1 MMTGQFN
8 QCAFDE
14 NCKGTELFSL
24 KECNKDTISHL
35 RFFKCGTDM
44 NIPESLLILNRAG
57 LGLRLSNVIDKYI
70 CNQHRQ
76 QYGLQWK
83 RKKRTCCHPLHD
95 IAKSAKVARGI
106 NLTQSREIWLKFN
119 LNIAV
124 GSGVC
129 RRCIESHKNELQ
141 IGTHMKE
148 ELREICS
155 FLENATDRIDTVEN
169 VTGTIELVTG
179 NGENEEDNN
188 SEACSAISNTEFAA
202 DGKLEDIMM
211 DTAMSMDSE
220 PDLFSSQTI
229 SQATATSSW
238 SRDERSQ
245 KEIFNW
251 AMEVMSNGQ
260 YPTLKSQASIEF
272 EELQYSTKMYYI
284 RQARSAFE
292 IVCENIAPSQG
303 LELMTQVCHSMK
315 LKTSESKQKDAL
327 TETIISAYNKAE
339 DHTTKVQV
347 LSLIVEKYSKSELL
361 SFIQGLTIY
370 KIDAARKYAATH
382 GPGQYVTPPK
392 ITRIRLP
399 KQKIHHFI
407 EFISSPCY
415 LQIVGFGSRHLKL
428 SSGLVVKVPK
438 VIRTMI
444 ASRLINAYTNYCK
457 ENSIIPP
464 CRATQFKIIKACAA
478 SQLKSLHG
486 LDNYISD
493 GMDSIDTLKKVVSN
507 LGTNGMIT
515 SKVDDLNESLDTL
528 KLHLKNEFQNH
539 LSSESDCNEH
549 CIHLAL
555 SEKGCEHVHTTT
567 CQPCSRM
574 YQIKDELQN
583 LMTSNFPDINSK
595 EKEEFEHDI
604 SVSTEKIWAWRDH
617 LIRTVNQDSCKKD
630 LLQNLQSHEVLI
642 IADWAMKYIPQTF
655 RETQSEWFGKQGIS
669 WHMICALVRKP
680 QSENDSNDEDDK
692 NYDIY
697 SMVHIVEEQKQGWHI
712 VSQIFSSAF
721 KMLKSIHPHLR
732 DVYIRSDN
740 AGCYHAL
747 PLLSYL
753 WKFRND
759 LSLNVKQYNFS
770 EAQSGKDLCD
780 SRTGTCRLHMLNFI
794 NEGNDI
800 TNGMEMKQALE
811 SHGGIRNT
819 YISVVTVASETQPV
833 LYGQIK
839 NLQISKFNNFS
850 FEDEGMIAYKA
861 YGIEGELVKA
871 TDMTRISNKLMIFDT
886 NLTIGD
892 PKQPEEKPASKKA
905 IKQNSTFPCF
915 EPDCLLV
922 FKKEDQLITHISI
935 GKHVFDNEKIDNI
948 SDTCKRLWYSKCQD
962 IRFLNKPLMSTVG
975 SEKMQVQTNN
985 NYSQAP
991 GYALKK
997 RKKAVRFSPKV
1008 KEYLIVLFNVGEE
1021 SGKKPSPYTVSKQ
1034 MRNETDLQ
1042 GDRIFSP
1049 SEWLSHQQI
1058 RSFFGNLCMKKQ
1070 TVDKSK
1076 DKSVK
1081 LVKIEDNQEDDED
1094 LQNVLS
1100 SLEANEHNTILS
1112 EIVSVLTV

>member
-1 MMTGQFN
+1 MMESNAGNQNMEEDIVELLTRIDHRLGVIEGRTDKIESIDRKLGELTKLTEAKRDINELKGASNAANKVNVSDLREKILDLQCRSMQNNLVFSGIEEKPEEDTKIVIQNFISNELSIKKDIQFGN
-8 QCAFDE
+8 IHRFGRADK
-14 NCKGTELFSL
+14 NKGKPRLIVVKFVYFADLRKVLEAGPKL
-24 KECNKDTISHL
+24 KEKPQFGMNLQFPIEIEERRRKLYPVMKDAKRNGKRVSLIRDKLIIEGKVYYS
-35 RFFKCGTDM
+35 KN
-44 NIPESLLILNRAG
+44 NIEESQTSPKENNDTV
-57 LGLRLSNVIDKYI
+57 S
-70 CNQHRQ
+70 
-76 QYGLQWK
+76 
-83 RKKRTCCHPLHD
+83 
-95 IAKSAKVARGI
+95 
-106 NLTQSREIWLKFN
+106 
-119 LNIAV
+119 
-124 GSGVC
+124 VC

-260 YPTLKSQASIEF
+260 YPTLKSQASIKF

-361 SFIQGLTIY
+361 SFIQGMTIY

-399 KQKIHHFI
+399 KQKLHHFI

-415 LQIVGFGSRHLKL
+415 LQVVGFGSRHLKL

-604 SVSTEKIWAWRDH
+604 SVSTEKIWAWR
-617 LIRTVNQDSCKKD
+617 
-630 LLQNLQSHEVLI
+630 I
-642 IADWAMKYIPQTF
+642 I
-655 RETQSEWFGKQGIS
+655 
-669 WHMICALVRKP
+669 
-680 QSENDSNDEDDK
+680 
-692 NYDIY
+692 
-697 SMVHIVEEQKQGWHI
+697 
-712 VSQIFSSAF
+712 
-721 KMLKSIHPHLR
+721 
-732 DVYIRSDN
+732 
-740 AGCYHAL
+740 
-747 PLLSYL
+747 
-753 WKFRND
+753 
-759 LSLNVKQYNFS
+759 
-770 EAQSGKDLCD
+770 
-780 SRTGTCRLHMLNFI
+780 
-794 NEGNDI
+794 
-800 TNGMEMKQALE
+800 
-811 SHGGIRNT
+811 
-819 YISVVTVASETQPV
+819 
-833 LYGQIK
+833 
-839 NLQISKFNNFS
+839 
-850 FEDEGMIAYKA
+850 
-861 YGIEGELVKA
+861 
-871 TDMTRISNKLMIFDT
+871 
-886 NLTIGD
+886 
-892 PKQPEEKPASKKA
+892 
-905 IKQNSTFPCF
+905 
-915 EPDCLLV
+915 
-922 FKKEDQLITHISI
+922 
-935 GKHVFDNEKIDNI
+935 
-948 SDTCKRLWYSKCQD
+948 
-962 IRFLNKPLMSTVG
+962 
-975 SEKMQVQTNN
+975 
-985 NYSQAP
+985 
-991 GYALKK
+991 
-997 RKKAVRFSPKV
+997 
-1008 KEYLIVLFNVGEE
+1008 
-1021 SGKKPSPYTVSKQ
+1021 
-1034 MRNETDLQ
+1034 
-1042 GDRIFSP
+1042 
-1049 SEWLSHQQI
+1049 
-1058 RSFFGNLCMKKQ
+1058 
-1070 TVDKSK
+1070 
-1076 DKSVK
+1076 
-1081 LVKIEDNQEDDED
+1081 
-1094 LQNVLS
+1094 
-1100 SLEANEHNTILS
+1100 
-1112 EIVSVLTV
+1112 